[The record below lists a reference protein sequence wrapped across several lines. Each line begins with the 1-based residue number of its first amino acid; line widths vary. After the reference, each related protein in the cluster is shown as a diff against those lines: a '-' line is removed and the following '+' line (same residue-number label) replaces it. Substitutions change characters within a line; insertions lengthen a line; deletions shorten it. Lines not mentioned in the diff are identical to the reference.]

1 MSSSRRRRG
10 LAWASL
16 ALPALALVLF
26 AAAVGAEVT
35 ATHKAIISFDTKIF
49 PRVLPRNGAAPVQIQ
64 LEGHV
69 KARPGREPAALNSIQ
84 LAIHRAGSVDL
95 RGLPVCD
102 AGQIDPASTAR
113 ALEVCGDARIG
124 HGRIRAQTNFPGSRH
139 FYFNGR
145 VTIFNGRLENGRP
158 AILLHVYNAT
168 PPTSFVFPL
177 AITHRKGR
185 YRTLLTAHLKIG
197 HWSRITDFKLV
208 LDRTYRYHGA
218 RRSYLNAGCPAP
230 KGFAVGISPFV
241 IATLGF
247 ADGTAKHLAVVSSC
261 RVSR

>member
-1 MSSSRRRRG
+1 MSRPRRQRSLR
-10 LAWASL
+10 WASIALL
-16 ALPALALVLF
+16 ALGLL
-26 AAAVGAEVT
+26 AAVTRAEVT

-49 PRVLPRNGAAPVQIQ
+49 PRVLPRHGAAPVQIQ

-69 KARPGREPAALNSIQ
+69 KARPGREPAALTSIQ

-102 AGQIDPASTAR
+102 ARLIDPASTAR

-139 FYFNGR
+139 FYFNGH

-158 AILLHVYNAT
+158 AILLHVFNAT
-168 PPTSFVFPL
+168 PPTSLVFPL
-177 AITHRKGR
+177 AISHRKGL
-185 YRTLLTAHLKIG
+185 YRTLLTAHLRLG
-197 HWSRITDFKLV
+197 HWSQITDFKLI
-208 LDRTYRYHGA
+208 LDRTYRYRGA
-218 RRSYLNAGCPAP
+218 RRSYLTASCPAP

-241 IATLGF
+241 VATLSF
-247 ADGTAKHLAVVSSC
+247 ADGTEKHLGVVSSC
-261 RVSR
+261 RVGR